1 MKKFISILL
10 ALSLCF
16 VLCACGGDDGG
27 SGDKDKGGD
36 YSPDYG
42 ELCFA
47 SGDLKFGIMDYADEV
62 MDALGSPSGS
72 FEDQS
77 CAYQGTDTVY
87 YYDGFELTTHE
98 LDGKNRVIGV
108 TLTDDTV
115 QTPQGL
121 KIGMSMD
128 DCQGIFDELGGEM
141 SGATVY
147 KASCG
152 STVLIVGF
160 GPDSCVSS
168 IEYAVSTAA

>member
-1 MKKFISILL
+1 MKKYLSLIL
-10 ALSLCF
+10 ALMLCF
-16 VLCACGGDDGG
+16 ALCACSGGDTDT
-27 SGDKDKGGD
+27 DKGSDGD
-36 YSPDYG
+36 SSYSPDYG
-42 ELCFA
+42 ELYFA
-47 SGDLKFGIMDYADEV
+47 SGDVKFGVMDLADEV
-62 MDALGSPSGS
+62 MDSLGSPSGS

-98 LDGKNRVIGV
+98 LDGENRVIGV
-108 TLTDDTV
+108 KLTDDTV

-128 DCQGIFDELGGEM
+128 DCQDIFDELGGEM

-160 GPDSCVSS
+160 GPDSCITS
-168 IEYAVSTAA
+168 IEYAVS